1 MNRGDFI
8 DGILVCLKSTGQVMT
23 LGGTKDNWVCTSND
37 AGRVV
42 RKPVQP
48 EDVDPVVNH

>member
-8 DGILVCLKSTGQVMT
+8 DGILVRLKSTGEVLT
-23 LGGTKDNWVCTSND
+23 LGGTEDDWICTATD

-42 RKPVQP
+42 RKRVQP
-48 EDVDPVVNH
+48 EDVDPVINN